1 MTDEILNIDITH
13 EEKHHISHVVGE
25 SRPNVFSELW
35 KDLEKHRNPNQQWIR
50 AGLQSFSK
58 NYNGVDANFFISRME
73 LIIETIP
80 FDALNDLLIFAGY
93 NKISNNSLSY
103 NQSGLNIT
111 IK

>member
-1 MTDEILNIDITH
+1 MTILITKQQQIEITNVIGKCHLRTF
-13 EEKHHISHVVGE
+13 
-25 SRPNVFSELW
+25 PNLW